1 MTNDTPP
8 AGWYPDPTGAAQQR
22 FWDGQQW
29 TEALAAPTVITV
41 PVYAP
46 PAKDWAQRHPAWTTL
61 IVFWIACM
69 IWQWE
74 WLAPTLA
81 LVAAGVWVTRWIQRR
96 NARLAADADLQNRL
110 AAEGDER
117 GIFGDYPP
125 VEDPDEPDAD
135 AA

>member
-1 MTNDTPP
+1 MNNHTPP

-22 FWDGQQW
+22 FWDGEQW

-74 WLAPTLA
+74 WLVPVIAVTGA
-81 LVAAGVWVTRWIQRR
+81 TVWTIRWIQRR
-96 NARLAADADLQNRL
+96 NARLAADADLQNQL
-110 AAEGDER
+110 LAEGDER
-117 GIFGDYPP
+117 GIYGDYPP
-125 VEDPDEPDAD
+125 TEEPDVD

>member
-1 MTNDTPP
+1 MTNTTPS

-22 FWDGQQW
+22 YWDGHQW
-29 TEALAAPTVITV
+29 TEALAAPTVIHV
-41 PVYAP
+41 PVAAP
-46 PAKDWAQRHPAWTTL
+46 PVKDWFQRHPAWTTL

-74 WLAPTLA
+74 WLVPTIAVLA
-81 LVAAGVWVTRWIQRR
+81 AIVFAVRWIERR
-96 NARLAADADLQNRL
+96 NARLAADADRQNEL
-110 AAEGDER
+110 VAQGDER

-125 VEDPDEPDAD
+125 AD

>member
-1 MTNDTPP
+1 MNNDTPP

-29 TEALAAPTVITV
+29 AEALAAPTVITV

-46 PAKDWAQRHPAWTTL
+46 PPKDWAQRHPAWTTL

-74 WLAPTLA
+74 WLVPVIAI
-81 LVAAGVWVTRWIQRR
+81 AAATVFTVRWIQRR
-96 NARLAADADLQNRL
+96 NARLAADADLQDRL
-110 AAEGDER
+110 LAQGDER
-117 GIFGDYPP
+117 GMYGDYPP
-125 VEDPDEPDAD
+125 AEEPDAD

>member
-41 PVYAP
+41 PVHAP

-74 WLAPTLA
+74 WLVPVIAI
-81 LVAAGVWVTRWIQRR
+81 VAATVFTVRWIQRR
-96 NARLAADADLQNRL
+96 NARLAADADLQDRL
-110 AAEGDER
+110 LAQGDER
-117 GIFGDYPP
+117 GMYGDYPP
-125 VEDPDEPDAD
+125 VEEPDAD

>member
-1 MTNDTPP
+1 MTTHPP

-22 FWDGQQW
+22 YWDGEQW
-29 TEALAAPTVITV
+29 TSALAAPTVIAV
-41 PVYAP
+41 PVTAP

-61 IVFWIACM
+61 IVFWLACM
-69 IWQWE
+69 IWQWG

-81 LVAAGVWVTRWIQRR
+81 LGAAIILGIRWIQRR
-96 NARLAADADLQNRL
+96 NARLAANADRQNAL

-117 GIFGDYPP
+117 GIYGDYPP
-125 VEDPDEPDAD
+125 AD

>member
-1 MTNDTPP
+1 MTNPP

-22 FWDGQQW
+22 YWDGEQW
-29 TEALAAPTVITV
+29 TGALAAPTVVAI
-41 PVYAP
+41 PLAAP

-81 LVAAGVWVTRWIQRR
+81 LAAAATWGVRWMHRR
-96 NARLAADADLQNRL
+96 NSRLAADADEQNAL
-110 AAEGDER
+110 LAEGDER
-117 GIFGDYPP
+117 GIYGDYPP
-125 VEDPDEPDAD
+125 AD

>member
-1 MTNDTPP
+1 MTNPL

-22 FWDGQQW
+22 FWDGEQW
-29 TEALAAPTVITV
+29 TNALAAPTVITV
-41 PVYAP
+41 PIAVT

-74 WLAPTLA
+74 WLAPALA
-81 LVAAGVWVTRWIQRR
+81 LIAATVWVTRGIRRR
-96 NARLAADADLQNRL
+96 NARSAAEADWQNAL

-117 GIFGDYPP
+117 GIYGDYPP
-125 VEDPDEPDAD
+125 VDGADAD
-135 AA
+135 ATA

>member
-1 MTNDTPP
+1 MTTHPP
-8 AGWYPDPTGAAQQR
+8 AGWYPDPIGAPQQR
-22 FWDGQQW
+22 YWDGQQW
-29 TEALAAPTVITV
+29 TEALAAPTVIAV
-41 PVYAP
+41 PVAAP

-81 LVAAGVWVTRWIQRR
+81 AAAATAWGIRWLHHR
-96 NARLAADADLQNRL
+96 NARLAANADRENAL

-117 GIFGDYPP
+117 GIYGDYPP
-125 VEDPDEPDAD
+125 ADAQPDA
-135 AA
+135 A